1 MWPLLALAAAAS
13 CSDGTCDADAVG
25 LLQLKQWAQGVPH
38 CRPHCPDHCD
48 AENCADECGDIS
60 SETCTTCAEK
70 TGCLDCLTCFLG
82 EEAQLEDCVDPKT
95 GKKCYNE
102 DGAELVEIASRV
114 GAAPDKSTF
123 CGGWAA
129 AGECERNPAYM
140 NANCATSCAK
150 DDGGSGGGSGGG
162 GGADLGDVEK
172 KVDDIKKDVAK
183 IKTDVADIKA
193 AQART
198 PSPTPSP
205 PRRRS
210 PRRRTPNPPRR
221 RASNPRRRAPV
232 SSGKCCYETCQRG
245 QCASGLFC

>member
-150 DDGGSGGGSGGG
+150 DDGGGGG